1 MMDKLRQKFIEEA
14 SEHIRDIE
22 QSLLTL
28 ESNPGNHELI
38 EKIFRSLHTL
48 KGSGAMFGFEKISE
62 FTHQLE
68 TIYDLIRNNKLE
80 LSKELFDL
88 TLACAD
94 HLKTLLSDEYANNSE
109 IKEEYDNLLGKIN
122 SFYTGQSTTV
132 KPPIAQGN
140 NKKPVAETGLNTY
153 YVYFKPNHDI
163 FDNGTNP
170 LFLIDELTAL
180 GHSTAI
186 PYLQELPELEALEPY
201 RCYTHWEV
209 IVATDASPDTIS
221 EIFLFVE
228 DNCILDIQKLADG
241 NLVDNIK
248 FIKRLEKLEKSGKD
262 IGVDALKIISEDLG
276 QSVASKVKKALG
288 DEVRTSFRDYTI
300 SSIRVAS
307 EKLDHLMNLVS
318 ELVTTQARLTL
329 YAENDSSSELTSISE
344 NIQKLSRQLRDLA
357 FEIVLVP
364 IDTLITRFQRL
375 VRDLSKELGKEVNF
389 IAKGT
394 ETELDKTIIE
404 NLTDPLM
411 HIIRNCIDHG
421 IETVNERLKKGKPE
435 QGTILLNAYHS
446 STNVHIEISDDGKG
460 IDAEKVRQKAIAKGM
475 ITEDTYLTD
484 KQIYELL
491 FLPGFSTAENVTD
504 VSGRGV
510 GMDVVKQKI
519 TNIRGEIEI
528 ESSKNAG
535 TKLTLKV
542 PLTLSIIDGLLVR
555 VADIFYVIPLS
566 AVEKIYAINHE
577 EIEGKFNNLIVL
589 GGERLPY
596 FYLRKEFKLEDIEGV
611 NDQIVVIKYE
621 TQKVGLVVDE
631 VIGEYQ
637 AVLKPLGRHYKN
649 QEIISAAT
657 ILGDGTIALVV
668 DVNRAVNH
676 FANIITQLE
685 EKI

>member
-1 MMDKLRQKFIEEA
+1 MDKLRQKFIEEA

-28 ESNPGNHELI
+28 ESNPDNHELI

-62 FTHQLE
+62 FTHELE
-68 TIYDLIRNNKLE
+68 TIYDLIRNNKLI
-80 LSKELFDL
+80 LGKEVFDL

-94 HLKTLLSDEYANNSE
+94 HLKILISDEKKDNAE
-109 IKEEYDNLLGKIN
+109 INEEYRNLLEKIHEVYSGESMPGKPSAN
-122 SFYTGQSTTV
+122 QKDKKTADTGSD
-132 KPPIAQGN
+132 
-140 NKKPVAETGLNTY
+140 LSTY
-153 YVYFKPNHDI
+153 YIYFKPNADI

-170 LFLIDELTAL
+170 LFLIDELTSL
-180 GHSTAI
+180 GHFMAI
-186 PYLQELPELEALEPY
+186 PYLQDIPEIETIEPY

-209 IVATDASPDTIS
+209 IFATSESSDTLN

-228 DNCILDIQKLADG
+228 DNCVLDIQKLANG
-241 NLVDNIK
+241 NLVDNKK
-248 FIKRLEKLEKSGKD
+248 FVKRIEKLKETGKD
-262 IGVDALKIISEDLG
+262 IGIDALKIISEDLE

-288 DEVRTSFRDYTI
+288 DEFRTSFRDYTI

-318 ELVTTQARLTL
+318 ELVTTQARLSL
-329 YAENDSSSELTSISE
+329 YSENDSSSELTAISE

-375 VRDLSKELGKEVNF
+375 VRDLSKELGKEVSF

-421 IETVNERLKKGKPE
+421 IETTEERLKKGKPE

-460 IDAEKVRQKAIAKGM
+460 IDAEKVRKKAVAKGL
-475 ITEDTYLTD
+475 ITEDNYLTE

-491 FLPGFSTAENVTD
+491 FLPGFSTAEHVTD

-555 VADIFYVIPLS
+555 VEDIFYLIPLS

-577 EIEGKFNNLIVL
+577 DIDGKFNNLIVL
-589 GGERLPY
+589 GGERIPY
-596 FYLRKEFKLEDIEGV
+596 FYLRKEFNLEADNNI
-611 NDQIVVIKYE
+611 NDQVIVIKYE

-657 ILGDGTIALVV
+657 ILGDGTIALVI

-676 FANIITQLE
+676 FANIITHME